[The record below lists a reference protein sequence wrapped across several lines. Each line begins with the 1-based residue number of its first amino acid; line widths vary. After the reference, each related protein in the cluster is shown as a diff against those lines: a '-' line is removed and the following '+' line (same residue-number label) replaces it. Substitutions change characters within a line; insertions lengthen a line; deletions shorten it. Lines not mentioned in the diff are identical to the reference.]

1 MALTIHGY
9 RLLKKDIT
17 NLHHLKG
24 LLTVKPYVPSVFVK
38 PQYVQRYPVYLET
51 DEYLYV
57 PKHYGI
63 ETFGPPKETTR
74 DVSQTPAKFW
84 EFTGT
89 MRPIQTEVVNS
100 FLTPTPRD
108 GIISLQTGGGK
119 TVCGLYIASQLKVPT
134 IVLVHNTFLRD
145 QWLDRIAAF
154 LPKARIGLWNDDSTL
169 DTFIQQFVIRIDND
183 IVKYKT
189 NIQTPNFKLIKNM
202 KEEEILELS
211 KIMNVPQTLDDII
224 KNIKSYTSTH
234 DITIAMIQGVMRD
247 SVKSTQFKK
256 IGLLIIDECHHI
268 ASEAFSKCVP
278 KLTCTHMLGL
288 SATPERKDKLMYV
301 INWFLGPLL
310 YKSDTSDKVDEKVK
324 VEVYEFEP
332 ADSSYNDVIY
342 NHAGVMFTSLMVN
355 KVVEY
360 APRNKMI
367 VELLTDLYHEKD
379 REILVLSDRVDHTKA
394 LFDMLPADIQST
406 ACILGRN
413 VKSAQRAEW
422 CDSKRILIA
431 TYSMCKEGFDV
442 AKLNTLVIATPRP
455 DVDQIVGRILR
466 VEKAKRTTDP
476 LIIDIVDP
484 AFRRQFQE
492 RLSLYNKRNYKV
504 EKMKMA

>member
-9 RLLKKDIT
+9 ELLKKDIT
-17 NLHHLKG
+17 NLKNLKE
-24 LLTVKPYVPSVFVK
+24 LLTVKPYIPSVFVK
-38 PQYVQRYPVYLET
+38 PQYVQRYPVFYETEEHIYL
-51 DEYLYV
+51 

-63 ETFGPPKETTR
+63 DKYGLFKSTTR
-74 DVSQTPAKFW
+74 NINKTNVSYWKFS
-84 EFTGT
+84 GT
-89 MRPIQTEVVNS
+89 IRDSQKPVIDS
-100 FLTPTPRD
+100 YLTPEPRD

-119 TVCGLYIASQLKVPT
+119 TVCALYIASVLQMPT

-145 QWLDRIAAF
+145 QWTDRIRAF
-154 LPKARIGLWNDDSTL
+154 LPSARIGSIQG
-169 DTFIQQFVIRIDND
+169 DTVDVQNRD
-183 IVKYKT
+183 IVVAML
-189 NIQTPNFKLIKNM
+189 QSVSM
-202 KEEEILELS
+202 KEY
-211 KIMNVPQTLDDII
+211 P
-224 KNIKSYTSTH
+224 KSVFE
-234 DITIAMIQGVMRD
+234 G
-247 SVKSTQFKK
+247 F
-256 IGLLIIDECHHI
+256 GFLIVDECHHI
-268 ASEAFSKCVP
+268 ASEAFSQAIP
-278 KLTCTHMLGL
+278 KLTCKHMLGL
-288 SATPERKDKLMYV
+288 SATPDRKDRLMHV

-332 ADSSYNDVIY
+332 EDSSYNDVIY

-360 APRNKMI
+360 NPRNKLI
-367 VELLTDLYHEKD
+367 IDVLTDLYHEKE
-379 REILVLSDRVDHTKA
+379 REILVLTDRVDHTKV
-394 LFDMLPADIQST
+394 LFDMLPTEIQET

-422 CDSKRILIA
+422 CESKRILIA

-442 AKLNTLVIATPRP
+442 AKLNTLIIATPRP

-466 VEKAKRTTDP
+466 TEKTTRTIHP

-492 RLSLYNKRNYKV
+492 RLSLYNKRNYRV
-504 EKMKMA
+504 EKMKLS